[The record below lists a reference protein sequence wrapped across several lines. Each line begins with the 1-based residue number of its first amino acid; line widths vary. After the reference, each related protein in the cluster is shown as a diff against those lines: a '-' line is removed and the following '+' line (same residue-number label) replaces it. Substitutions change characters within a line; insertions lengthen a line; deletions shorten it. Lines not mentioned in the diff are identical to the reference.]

1 MKYFIKT
8 LYNLIISK
16 SIELLNDFDIKHDNK
31 IFRSSII
38 YYGKTINKMAVGTV
52 KTYQI

>member
-8 LYNLIISK
+8 LYNLIIRK
-16 SIELLNDFDIKHDNK
+16 SIKLLNDFDIKHDNK

-38 YYGKTINKMAVGTV
+38 YYGKSTNKMAVGTV
-52 KTYQI
+52 KTSEI